1 MKTFDIRSLALGV
14 LGLLTTL
21 VPASV
26 SAQAQAGQVVCF
38 SFDGTSNLSGVD
50 STGAASRTA
59 ARVGG
64 QTFFVG
70 GAGSSPSDCATS
82 LATQLAAAGY
92 TATTVGTNVVCVS
105 AGKNGAPLTTGGA
118 IGTTDTGLD
127 GINTKVQT
135 PPVQPNKPKP
145 PKKLKSN
152 GVTVPK
158 AKPGASVPVR
168 MTITIEIEVEV
179 WVLGVK
185 VTTIKIKVQVDL
197 QAGMNAG
204 QINQAMRGSLTA
216 AGFSPNDVVTQ
227 GVVHSAPIPAFGLDH
242 DSQGRPVTH
251 VLLWQPIQPEI
262 LPMELTSGSFP
273 MMGGTS
279 YGDSSIDG
287 LYQGL
292 HGDPS
297 LGGTYNP
304 YVGNAQPGCLAI
316 LGLSEL
322 DYELPYY
329 DGTILVDPNALVI
342 LPPMVVDPLG
352 GAELSLPIPPDPALM
367 GFELH
372 SQWLIRGVRDDL
384 TNGVKTTI
392 GG

>member
-1 MKTFDIRSLALGV
+1 MKTFDIRSLALGA
-14 LGLLTTL
+14 LGLLTIFA
-21 VPASV
+21 PAAP
-26 SAQAQAGQVVCF
+26 AQAQAGQVVCF
-38 SFDGTSNLSGVD
+38 SFDGTDNLSGVD

-70 GAGSSPSDCATS
+70 GAGSSPADCATS
-82 LATQLAAAGY
+82 LANQLNAAGY
-92 TATTVGTNVVCVS
+92 TANTVGANVVCVT
-105 AGKNGAPLTTGGA
+105 AGKNGAALTTGGA

-127 GINTKVQT
+127 GINTKVHT
-135 PPVQPNKPKP
+135 PPVKPGKPKP

-152 GVTVPK
+152 GVTIPK
-158 AKPGASVPVR
+158 AKPGASVAVP

-179 WVLGVK
+179 WIFGVK
-185 VTTIKIKVQVDL
+185 VTVKIKVQVNL
-197 QAGMNAG
+197 QVGMDAG
-204 QINQAMRGSLTA
+204 QINQAMCSSLIS

-227 GVVHSAPIPAFGLDH
+227 GVVHNAPIPAFGFDH

-251 VLLWQPIQPEI
+251 VLLWQPIQTEI

-279 YGDSSIDG
+279 YGESSFPG

-292 HGDPS
+292 NGDPS
-297 LGGTYNP
+297 IGGFYNP
-304 YVGNAQPGCLAI
+304 YVGNAQPGDLAI
-316 LGLSEL
+316 LGLSEF
-322 DYELPYY
+322 DYEMPYFS
-329 DGTILVDPNALVI
+329 GTILIDPNRMVI
-342 LPPMVVDPLG
+342 LPPTVVDPLG
-352 GAELSLPIPPDPALM
+352 GAELILPIPPDPAFM

-372 SQWLIRGVRDDL
+372 SQWLIRGNRDEL